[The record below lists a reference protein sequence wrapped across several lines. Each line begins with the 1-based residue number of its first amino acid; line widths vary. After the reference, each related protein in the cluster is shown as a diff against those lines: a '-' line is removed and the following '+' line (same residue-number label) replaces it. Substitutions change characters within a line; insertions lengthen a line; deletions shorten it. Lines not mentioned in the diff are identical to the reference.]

1 MGDPLPNEIQAS
13 VLDPV
18 TNEKSVTKVLVSYPV
33 RPLFCTGCKS
43 LGHSTSACPKVNRVW
58 VQKVKPPE
66 MVDSATCSP
75 PAEKK
80 ASNDHNQSAAV
91 VQTPSANQEANAWVE
106 VKRKKSGSVSDC
118 EASPSPPVTFRN
130 LKKVDEV
137 DAKKE
142 LQGSKEEK
150 NSVPASSG
158 AKETPVR
165 LTKSQKKKLK
175 ASRGSSS
182 PSLS

>member
-91 VQTPSANQEANAWVE
+91 VQTPNANQEANA
-106 VKRKKSGSVSDC
+106 C
-118 EASPSPPVTFRN
+118 
-130 LKKVDEV
+130 
-137 DAKKE
+137 
-142 LQGSKEEK
+142 
-150 NSVPASSG
+150 
-158 AKETPVR
+158 VR
-165 LTKSQKKKLK
+165 L
-175 ASRGSSS
+175 
-182 PSLS
+182 